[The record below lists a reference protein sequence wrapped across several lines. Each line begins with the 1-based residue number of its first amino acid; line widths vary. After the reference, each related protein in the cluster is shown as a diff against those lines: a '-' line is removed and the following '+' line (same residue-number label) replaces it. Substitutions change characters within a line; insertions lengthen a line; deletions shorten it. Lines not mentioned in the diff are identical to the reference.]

1 MPTFPQNAK
10 LSQPDHYRRVFESP
24 KYKVSSGAFLLLA
37 TPGATPSS
45 RLGVVVAKKN
55 IRLAV
60 RRNRIKRLV
69 REQFRLHPFDTAI
82 DLVVLARSGADQ
94 LDNPSVWQELG
105 RLWRTL
111 KQKVNA

>member
-1 MPTFPQNAK
+1 MPTFPHSAK
-10 LSQPDHYRRVFESP
+10 LSQPDHYRRVFDSP
-24 KYKVSSGAFLLLA
+24 KYKVSSGAFLILA
-37 TPGATPSS
+37 TPGATASS

-55 IRLAV
+55 IRRAA

-69 REQFRLHPFDTAI
+69 REQFRQHPFDAAM

-94 LDNPSVWQELG
+94 LDNPSVWQELD

-111 KQKVNA
+111 EQEVNA

>member
-1 MPTFPQNAK
+1 MPTLSNSVK

-24 KYKVSSGAFLLLA
+24 KYRLSSGAFLLLA
-37 TPGATPSS
+37 TPSATPSS

-55 IRLAV
+55 IRRAV

-69 REQFRLHPFDTAI
+69 REQFRHHPFDAAI

-94 LDNPSVWQELG
+94 LDNPSVWQELD
-105 RLWRTL
+105 RLWRML
-111 KQKVNA
+111 EQKVNA

>member
-1 MPTFPQNAK
+1 MPTFPHTAK
-10 LSQPDHYRRVFESP
+10 LSKPGHYRRVFDTP

-37 TPGATPSS
+37 TLSAMPSS

-55 IRLAV
+55 IRRAV

-69 REQFRLHPFDTAI
+69 REQFRHHPFDTAI

-94 LDNPSVWQELG
+94 LDNPSVWQELD
-105 RLWRTL
+105 RLWRRL
-111 KQKVNA
+111 EQKVNA

>member
-1 MPTFPQNAK
+1 MPTFPHTAK
-10 LSQPDHYRRVFESP
+10 LSQHDHYRRVFDGP
-24 KYKVSSGAFLLLA
+24 KYKVSGGAFLFLA
-37 TPGATPSS
+37 TPSATPSS

-55 IRLAV
+55 IRRAV

-69 REQFRLHPFDTAI
+69 REQFRCHPFDAAI

-94 LDNPSVWQELG
+94 LDNPRIWQELD

-111 KQKVNA
+111 EQKVGA

>member
-1 MPTFPQNAK
+1 MPTFPHYAK
-10 LSQPDHYRRVFESP
+10 LSQPDHYRRVFENP

-55 IRLAV
+55 IRRAV

-69 REQFRLHPFDTAI
+69 REQFRLHPFDAAI

-94 LDNPSVWQELG
+94 LDNPSVWQELDE
-105 RLWRTL
+105 LWRTL
-111 KQKVNA
+111 GQKVNA

>member
-1 MPTFPQNAK
+1 MPTFPNTAR
-10 LSQPDHYRRVFESP
+10 LSQSDYYRRVFDCPE
-24 KYKVSSGAFLLLA
+24 YKVSSGAFLLLA
-37 TPGATPSS
+37 IPGATQSS

-69 REQFRLHPFDTAI
+69 REQFRHHPFDEAI

-94 LDNPSVWQELG
+94 MDNPDLWQELD
-105 RLWRTL
+105 RLWRML
-111 KQKVNA
+111 EQKVNS